1 MAGMGRSISV
11 VGGRAVSLL
20 LLIAIGACNS
30 VSPFAGNWEGKRSL
44 DFVPNTDPSIQYT
57 ASRVELTVSPDG
69 RFTLVDRSL
78 PLEGQIEPDGTLRI
92 EQMNGRPAEVKAP
105 AKLSRQGD
113 SLRLV
118 FEGSIELRQMSPK

>member
-1 MAGMGRSISV
+1 

-57 ASRVELTVSPDG
+57 ASRVQLTVSPDG